1 MIMTVGGEEPYIYG
15 SRMDTRLSTELR
27 RVVSLGKASLREVE
41 DELV

>member
-15 SRMDTRLSTELR
+15 SRMDMKLSSELL
-27 RVVSLGKASLREVE
+27 RVAFLVEASLREVE